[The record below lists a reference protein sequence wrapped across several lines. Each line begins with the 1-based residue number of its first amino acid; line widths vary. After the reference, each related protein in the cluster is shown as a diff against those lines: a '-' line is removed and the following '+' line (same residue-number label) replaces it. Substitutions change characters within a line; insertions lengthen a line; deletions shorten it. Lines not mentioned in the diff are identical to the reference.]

1 MVLTLGGPGFDRS
14 SSRGWGKA
22 RAGLPRVTA
31 ACKLRVFLTAA
42 RNSSAAVVT
51 VGRIDPSINFWPK
64 YQTVPGFER
73 DFSLRIPEV
82 LVSIIG
88 TEY

>member
-1 MVLTLGGPGFDRS
+1 MVLTLGGPGSDRS

-42 RNSSAAVVT
+42 RNSSAAKRT
-51 VGRIDPSINFWPK
+51 GAYESSCKIARGDFGEK
-64 YQTVPGFER
+64 FELYR
-73 DFSLRIPEV
+73 QRCMRGSLNSEGWC
-82 LVSIIG
+82 S
-88 TEY
+88 